1 MVWADLVMLLAVVQ
15 FIFLSVLVGRA
26 RGRYSVKAPA
36 TTGHDIFERYYRV
49 QMNSLELLVML
60 IPAMLLASRY
70 WSAIASAILGAIY
83 LVGRFIYLRAY
94 VSEPSSRSLGYGLS
108 AGPILI
114 LVIGAAIGMVRSIAG
129 I

>member
-26 RGRYSVKAPA
+26 RGRYSVRAPA

>member
-1 MVWADLVMLLAVVQ
+1 MLWADLVILLAVVQ
-15 FIFLSVLVGRA
+15 FMFLATLVARA

-36 TTGHDIFERYYRV
+36 TTGHEIFERYYRV

-60 IPAMLLASRY
+60 IPVMMLAARY
-70 WSAIASAILGAIY
+70 WSPIAAAILGAIY

-94 VSEPSSRSLGYGLS
+94 VSEPGSRSLGYGLS

-114 LVIGAAIGMVRSIAG
+114 LAIGAAIGMVRTLVG
-129 I
+129 V